1 MSTCGLTTR
10 VHTDAV
16 TIRPLGRADCGRFL
30 ELARDEG
37 WSCDEAELEAFLRA
51 FPEGCL
57 VLDEG
62 TLPIGFVMAYPHERS
77 AWVGNLLVDAARRG
91 RGLGTRLLDAL
102 LARLDSRIPTVYL
115 SAVPQ
120 ATALY
125 RRYGFAELCA
135 VSRFRFDALSGKVLA
150 ARGGEHVA
158 GLLRLDERLWGD
170 RRHELLTTLLGERTL
185 LYDLEGD
192 SYLSLG
198 KVGDHVAIGPFEL
211 ARPDWVAARRLLER
225 ALLAAGALAGEVPVL
240 LDVPEPCAVVRKA
253 AATLGGERIGGT
265 TLMVRGKQVPVDL
278 ARIGALASMGSKG

>member
-1 MSTCGLTTR
+1 
-10 VHTDAV
+10 V
-16 TIRPLGRADCGRFL
+16 
-30 ELARDEG
+30 
-37 WSCDEAELEAFLRA
+37 
-51 FPEGCL
+51 
-57 VLDEG
+57 
-62 TLPIGFVMAYPHERS
+62 
-77 AWVGNLLVDAARRG
+77 
-91 RGLGTRLLDAL
+91 
-102 LARLDSRIPTVYL
+102 PTVYL
-115 SAVPQ
+115 SAAPQ

-135 VSRFRFDALSGKVLA
+135 VSRFRFDALRGNVLA
-150 ARGGEHVA
+150 PCGGEHVA

-170 RRHELLTTLLGERTL
+170 RRHELLRTLLGERTL